1 MTKFLNEQVFQCTTE
16 IVAACIGNDKIT
28 FDELPHFFNKVYDIL
43 YSLTKDKMNTSNTN
57 YKHSLN
63 TIPAVPIDESVFD
76 DYIICLEDGKK
87 LQMLK
92 RHLKS
97 MYGMSLDQYKDKW
110 GLPIDYPVVAPNYA
124 KKRSGIA
131 KSIGLGKK
139 SSRLKVVVGQSND
152 IGQDQVGV
160 VVKR

>member
-16 IVAACIGNDKIT
+16 IVAACVGNNKIT
-28 FDELPHFFNKVYDIL
+28 VDEIPPFFNKVYDIL
-43 YSLTKDKMNTSNTN
+43 YSLTKDKMTTTSSN

-63 TIPAVPIDESVFD
+63 TVAAVPVEESVFD

-97 MYGMSLDQYKDKW
+97 MYGMTLDQYKDKW
-110 GLPIDYPVVAPNYA
+110 GLPNDYPVVAPNYA

-139 SSRLKVVVGQSND
+139 TSRLKVVVGQSNE
-152 IGQDQVGV
+152 IGQEQVGV